1 MVDKFKII
9 NFEDVKNITADEYFS
24 GEKFAVDMFDAKYS
38 HTKENGGKETPADVF
53 LRIAYELSRFEKSK
67 KNQDHYCDMWFSLL
81 WIGWFR
87 PGGSIMN
94 GIGNGSRVST
104 CNCTTI
110 PLSGDSLEDISKCDY
125 NVMKCAAFRQGIG
138 VDVSKLRPRG
148 AKVNNAAN
156 ESTGIVPW
164 VCKIVDNGKYV
175 GQSGRMPAL
184 LISLKIDHPD
194 IEEFI
199 TAKTKQGVIENANI
213 SVQITND
220 FMEAVANDDDWQL
233 SFNFSNNSE
242 YRIFTKT
249 AKAKKLFSLISATAW
264 ASAEPGIQY
273 IDLMKKG
280 SMVQCVAD
288 VTGDKKYEIIS
299 TNACC
304 ITNNTNIFLD
314 TGIEK
319 LQNVLNEK
327 NLIGI
332 TDEGTTLIDEILPQ
346 GKKEVYN
353 VITKEGVTLD
363 CTFDHKIKKVDGQLV
378 ESGMLKKGDLLA
390 IPNGV
395 FQPNIIDSKD
405 LDIGFLLGLMVG
417 DGYLAS
423 QHKTFGLSISKEE
436 MEIYEYLKEFFVT
449 HFNYDI
455 ESRIYDKPGCVQLV
469 CSSADLYGRLL
480 KMGLKACNSDEK
492 CVPISIYNNKSKM
505 IGFLRGIFQ
514 SDGCVNYKSPKS
526 YYVGLDSTSLVLV
539 EQVQELLLYFGIKS
553 TVYKNRRNGKTNTLL
568 PDGNGGQ
575 KKYNVKE
582 MHSLRIVNK
591 EIRTFSKVVGFLPD
605 TYKDDRLKTVCS
617 KRLKNSKRY
626 LTFDKIKYKG
636 IENVYD
642 LINSRT
648 GTFTA
653 NGIVISNSEKPLPA
667 FGVCNLLSIN
677 MEMFS
682 IDQDEYRKELEFIIP
697 YLVRLSDNVVT
708 YELSNNL
715 SPVPEQ
721 RDMVKSLRE
730 IGMGATNIHGWF
742 LKQDLAYDS
751 DKATDVA
758 EDFFKH
764 YAYNVFKS
772 SVELGKEKGNSTAF
786 DMVKDKKR
794 FMNSIYF
801 KNIVTEFFNGDASKI
816 ETMRNMAHMSIAPTG
831 SLSNS
836 FPTPCISSG
845 IEPVIGLYYWRR
857 TRAVENGIY
866 VHYFVIPNRLKEYI
880 LNKIDKNSE
889 DYLTFMQFSGSERDD
904 DGAIGIRLV
913 EIINKYIPKGFFK
926 FAHEIDYKRKINLMS
941 SVYRWIDAAV
951 SCTYNLPNTSTPEDV
966 EVIYIE
972 AYKKGVRAV
981 SVYVDGSRE
990 GVLIFDDPITNKS
1003 KFERKTTICNS
1014 RPESIQI
1021 NCAPKRHEVLECNI
1035 HQISIKG
1042 EMWTVLVG
1050 MFYGLPFE
1058 IFCGQAEDL
1067 YIPKSCKKGKIIKRG
1082 NGKYSLEVM
1091 IRKSPVEYKDLAQVL
1106 MTDEERSLTRL
1117 LSLNLRHGV
1126 PLQFISE
1133 QLKKSNGGITTFS
1146 TAISRVLSH
1155 YIKNTDYMYKDGEK
1169 KCPECG
1175 KSTMIFKGGCFE
1187 CIGCG
1192 YSKCG

>member
-9 NFEDVKNITADEYFS
+9 NFEDVKNTTADEYFS

-38 HTKENGGKETPADVF
+38 HTKEGGGKETPSDVF

-81 WIGWFR
+81 WSGWFR

-184 LISLKIDHPD
+184 LISLKVDHPD

-220 FMEAVANDDDWQL
+220 FMKAVAKDDNWQL

-249 AKAKKLFSLISATAW
+249 VKAKKLFSLISATAW
-264 ASAEPGIQY
+264 ASAEPGVQY

-299 TNACC
+299 TNAC
-304 ITNNTNIFLD
+304 
-314 TGIEK
+314 
-319 LQNVLNEK
+319 
-327 NLIGI
+327 
-332 TDEGTTLIDEILPQ
+332 
-346 GKKEVYN
+346 
-353 VITKEGVTLD
+353 
-363 CTFDHKIKKVDGQLV
+363 
-378 ESGMLKKGDLLA
+378 
-390 IPNGV
+390 
-395 FQPNIIDSKD
+395 
-405 LDIGFLLGLMVG
+405 
-417 DGYLAS
+417 
-423 QHKTFGLSISKEE
+423 
-436 MEIYEYLKEFFVT
+436 
-449 HFNYDI
+449 
-455 ESRIYDKPGCVQLV
+455 
-469 CSSADLYGRLL
+469 
-480 KMGLKACNSDEK
+480 
-492 CVPISIYNNKSKM
+492 
-505 IGFLRGIFQ
+505 
-514 SDGCVNYKSPKS
+514 
-526 YYVGLDSTSLVLV
+526 
-539 EQVQELLLYFGIKS
+539 
-553 TVYKNRRNGKTNTLL
+553 
-568 PDGNGGQ
+568 
-575 KKYNVKE
+575 
-582 MHSLRIVNK
+582 
-591 EIRTFSKVVGFLPD
+591 
-605 TYKDDRLKTVCS
+605 
-617 KRLKNSKRY
+617 
-626 LTFDKIKYKG
+626 
-636 IENVYD
+636 
-642 LINSRT
+642 
-648 GTFTA
+648 
-653 NGIVISNSEKPLPA
+653 SEKPLPA

-682 IDQDEYRKELEFIIP
+682 IDEDEYRKELEFIVP

-715 SPVPEQ
+715 SPVSEQ
-721 RDMVKSLRE
+721 RDMVESLRE

-751 DKATDVA
+751 GKATNAA

-772 SVELGKEKGNSTAF
+772 SVALGKEKGNSPAF

-801 KNIVTEFFNGDASKI
+801 KNIVTEFFNYDASKI

-880 LNKIDKNSE
+880 LSKIDKNSE

-904 DGAIGIRLV
+904 DGAIGIKLV

-926 FAHEIDYKRKINLMS
+926 FAHEIDYKKKINLMS
-941 SVYRWIDAAV
+941 SVYKWIDAAV
-951 SCTYNLPNTSTPEDV
+951 SCTYNLPSTSTPADV
-966 EVIYIE
+966 EEIYIE
-972 AYKKGVRAV
+972 AYKKGVRAI

-1021 NCAPKRHEVLECNI
+1021 NCAPKRHDVLECNI

-1067 YIPKSCKKGKIIKRG
+1067 YIPKSCKKGKIIKKG

-1155 YIKNTDYMYKDGEK
+1155 YIKNTDYVYKDGEK

-1175 KSTMIFKGGCFE
+1175 KSTMVFKGGCFE
-1187 CIGCG
+1187 CIECG

>member
-1 MVDKFKII
+1 MDAVEND
-9 NFEDVKNITADEYFS
+9 EDWELH
-24 GEKFAVDMFDAKYS
+24 FD
-38 HTKENGGKETPADVF
+38 
-53 LRIAYELSRFEKSK
+53 
-67 KNQDHYCDMWFSLL
+67 
-81 WIGWFR
+81 
-87 PGGSIMN
+87 
-94 GIGNGSRVST
+94 
-104 CNCTTI
+104 
-110 PLSGDSLEDISKCDY
+110 
-125 NVMKCAAFRQGIG
+125 
-138 VDVSKLRPRG
+138 
-148 AKVNNAAN
+148 
-156 ESTGIVPW
+156 
-164 VCKIVDNGKYV
+164 
-175 GQSGRMPAL
+175 
-184 LISLKIDHPD
+184 
-194 IEEFI
+194 
-199 TAKTKQGVIENANI
+199 
-213 SVQITND
+213 
-220 FMEAVANDDDWQL
+220 
-233 SFNFSNNSE
+233 FSNDSKYE
-242 YRIFTKT
+242 TIIKT
-249 AKAKKLFSLISATAW
+249 VKAKELFNLIATTAH
-264 ASAEPGIQY
+264 ASAEPGVQY

-280 SMVQCVAD
+280 SMVQCVAN
-288 VTGDKKYEIIS
+288 VTGDSRYEIIS
-299 TNACC
+299 SNACC
-304 ITNNTNIFLD
+304 ITSDADIFLD
-314 TGIEK
+314 EGIKK
-319 LQNVLNEK
+319 LQDILNEK

-346 GKKEVYN
+346 GKKEIYN

-363 CTFDHKIKKVDGQLV
+363 CTFDHKIKKVDGQLI
-378 ESGMLKKGDLLA
+378 ESGKLKSGDLLA
-390 IPNGV
+390 IPNGA
-395 FQPNIIDSKD
+395 FQPNIIDNED

-455 ESRIYDKPGCVQLV
+455 EPRTYDKPGCIQLV
-469 CSSADLYGRLL
+469 CGSATIYGRLL
-480 KMGLKACNSDEK
+480 KMGLKVCSSDEK
-492 CVPISIYNNKSKM
+492 CVPVSIYNNKSKM

-526 YYVGLDSTSLVLV
+526 YYVGLDSTSLILV
-539 EQVQELLLYFGIKS
+539 EQVQKLLLYFGIKS
-553 TVYKNRRNGKTNTLL
+553 TVYKNRRNGKLTTML
-568 PDGNGGQ
+568 PDGNGG
-575 KKYNVKE
+575 KKEYNVKE

-591 EIRTFSKVVGFLPD
+591 ELRIFRKVVGFLPG
-605 TYKDDRLKTVCS
+605 TYKDVRLKIICS
-617 KRLKNSKRY
+617 KRLKTSKKY
-626 LTFDKIKYKG
+626 LTFEKIKYKG

-667 FGVCNLLSIN
+667 FGVCNLSSIN

-682 IDQDEYRKELEFIIP
+682 TDAAEYKKELEFITP

-708 YELSNNL
+708 YELSNKL
-715 SPVPEQ
+715 SPVAEQ

-751 DKATDVA
+751 AKATA
-758 EDFFKH
+758 ASEDFFKH

-772 SVELGKEKGNSTAF
+772 SVMLGKEKGNSQAF
-786 DMVKDKKR
+786 DMVEDKEA

-801 KNIVTEFFNGDASKI
+801 NNIVTEFFNGDASKI
-816 ETMRNMAHMSIAPTG
+816 KTMRNMAHMSIAPTG

-857 TRAVENGIY
+857 TRAVENGVY
-866 VHYFVIPNRLKEYI
+866 VHYFVIPNRLKKYI
-880 LNKIDKNSE
+880 LSKIDKDSE
-889 DYLTFMQFSGSERDD
+889 DYLTLMKFSGSERDD
-904 DGAIGIRLV
+904 SGTIGKELV
-913 EIINKYIPKGFFK
+913 EIINKYIPAGFFK
-926 FAHEIDYKRKINLMS
+926 FAHEIDYRKKINLMS
-941 SVYRWIDAAV
+941 SVYKWIDAAI
-951 SCTYNLPNTSTPEDV
+951 SCTYNLPSTSTPEDV
-966 EVIYIE
+966 EAIYIE

-990 GVLIFDDPITNKS
+990 GVLIFDDPIANRS
-1003 KFERKTTICNS
+1003 KFERKVNICGK

-1021 NCAPKRHEVLECNI
+1021 NCAPKRHEVLDCNI

-1050 MFYGLPFE
+1050 MLYDIPFE

-1067 YIPKSCKKGKIIKRG
+1067 YIPKTCKKGKIIKKG
-1082 NGKYSLEVM
+1082 HGKYSLEVM

-1155 YIKNTDYMYKDGEK
+1155 YIKNTDYVYKDGEK
-1169 KCPECG
+1169 KCPGCG
-1175 KSTMIFKGGCFE
+1175 KSTMVFKGGCFE
-1187 CIGCG
+1187 CVECG